1 MNYNKIGK
9 SICGL
14 LLCTLMMSGYS
25 AERKTG
31 HETNIDNED
40 KIVENKEN

>member
-14 LLCTLMMSGYS
+14 LLCTLMMSGCF

-31 HETNIDNED
+31 HETNTNNED
-40 KIVENKEN
+40 KIVENKED